1 MSIPI
6 TRRIP
11 LRSAP
16 NLRHLGGL
24 RAAGGVLRS
33 GAVYRSATL
42 ARLEGD
48 DVEAFLGLGITTV
61 YDLRTVGER
70 GASPDRL
77 PDGVRLV
84 GLDVLADSTTDVAA
98 GVGQL
103 ASDPARLA
111 ATLGDGRGVELM
123 RDSYR
128 NIVSLPSALA
138 AYRAFYLD
146 LIDPARRGGALF
158 HCTTGKDRTGWAAA
172 SLLLLLGVSEGD
184 VRADYLETNTDLL
197 PALQPLLAA
206 AAAKGVDTRLLLPV
220 LGVRAE
226 YLDAAIDEAHTR
238 FGGIEGYA
246 VDGLGLDP
254 ADLVALRRR
263 LVLHDGEAQPS
274 TPERYSS

>member
-16 NLRHLGGL
+16 NLRDLGGL

-103 ASDPARLA
+103 ASDPAGLA

-146 LIDPARRGGALF
+146 LIDPARRGWGAVPLHDGQRSHGVGGGF
-158 HCTTGKDRTGWAAA
+158 AASAARRQRGRRACRLSRDQHRLAARSAAA
-172 SLLLLLGVSEGD
+172 SRGRRGEGGGHEIAPSRPR
-184 VRADYLETNTDLL
+184 RA
-197 PALQPLLAA
+197 
-206 AAAKGVDTRLLLPV
+206 G
-220 LGVRAE
+220 
-226 YLDAAIDEAHTR
+226 
-238 FGGIEGYA
+238 
-246 VDGLGLDP
+246 
-254 ADLVALRRR
+254 
-263 LVLHDGEAQPS
+263 
-274 TPERYSS
+274 